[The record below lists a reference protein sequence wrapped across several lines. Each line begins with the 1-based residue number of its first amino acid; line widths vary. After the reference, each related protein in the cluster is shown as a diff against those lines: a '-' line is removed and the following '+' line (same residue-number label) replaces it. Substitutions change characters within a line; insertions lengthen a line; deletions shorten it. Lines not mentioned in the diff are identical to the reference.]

1 MSLSA
6 LEEQKPQ
13 RLLDNA
19 LAFYEAGRRCA
30 TLSKTSFP
38 PYKEADLGSP
48 AVVCQA
54 FAIEQFLKLLL
65 LLETGEY
72 PDREHALDTL
82 FDGLP
87 SRVQEQID
95 AKCPWEGAA
104 REYLVDARHSFVE
117 WRYPHEKPFLV
128 ASDESLAMLGMVLR
142 DTVKELRP
150 DLISK
155 FETA

>member
-1 MSLSA
+1 MSSA
-6 LEEQKPQ
+6 LEEQKPK

-30 TLSKTSFP
+30 APSKTSFP
-38 PYKEADLGSP
+38 PHKEAVLYSP
-48 AVVCQA
+48 SVVCQA

-65 LLETGEY
+65 LLETGGY
-72 PDREHALDTL
+72 PEEHALDTL
-82 FDGLP
+82 FDGLS

-104 REYLVDARHSFVE
+104 RVYLADARNAFVE

-128 ASDESLAMLGMVLR
+128 ASDESLAMLGMALR
-142 DTVKELRP
+142 DIVKELRP
-150 DLISK
+150 DLVSV

>member
-1 MSLSA
+1 MSNA

-38 PYKEADLGSP
+38 PYKEAELHAP

-65 LLETGEY
+65 RLETGEY
-72 PDREHALDTL
+72 PDRDHALDVL

-104 REYLVDARHSFVE
+104 KVYLTDARKAFVE
-117 WRYPHEKPFLV
+117 WRYPHEKQFLI
-128 ASDESLAMLGMVLR
+128 ASDESLAMLGMAIRQVI
-142 DTVKELRP
+142 KELHP
-150 DLISK
+150 DLISV
-155 FETA
+155 FETT

>member
-1 MSLSA
+1 MSRNA

-38 PYKEADLGSP
+38 PYKEAELHAP

-72 PDREHALDTL
+72 PGEHALDTL

-87 SRVQEQID
+87 PRVQEQID

-104 REYLVDARHSFVE
+104 KVYLADARNAFVE

-142 DTVKELRP
+142 DIIKELHP
-150 DLISK
+150 DLISV
-155 FETA
+155 FETT